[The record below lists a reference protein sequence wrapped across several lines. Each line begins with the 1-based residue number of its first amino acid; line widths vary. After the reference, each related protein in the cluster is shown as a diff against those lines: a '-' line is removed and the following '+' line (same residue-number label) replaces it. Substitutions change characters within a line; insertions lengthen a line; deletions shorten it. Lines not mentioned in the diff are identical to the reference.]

1 MATVKT
7 LIPKKETEEKRIRV
21 AAYCRVST
29 DSADQKDSFD
39 AQVEYYTSYIGENP
53 DWTLADIYADQGI
66 TGTSMTNR
74 DEFNR
79 MIADCRRGK
88 IDRIITKSVSRF
100 ARNTVDCLDTVRQLS
115 EFGIS
120 ILFQKEQI
128 DTSKM
133 SSEFLLALTGV
144 QAQDESVSISGNMR
158 WSYEKRMKSGDFIT
172 CRAPY
177 GYDLVNGTLVIN
189 ETEAQVVK
197 EIFEMFLLGISKP
210 NIAKYLNSHGILPKH
225 EKVPWSAVTVGYILR
240 NERYIGDAL
249 LQKKFTTD
257 TFPYVKRR
265 NNGERRMYYVENSHP
280 PIISREKFEAAKEV
294 QRQRYPLK

>member
-1 MATVKT
+1 
-7 LIPKKETEEKRIRV
+7 
-21 AAYCRVST
+21 
-29 DSADQKDSFD
+29 
-39 AQVEYYTSYIGENP
+39 
-53 DWTLADIYADQGI
+53 
-66 TGTSMTNR
+66 
-74 DEFNR
+74 
-79 MIADCRRGK
+79 
-88 IDRIITKSVSRF
+88 
-100 ARNTVDCLDTVRQLS
+100 
-115 EFGIS
+115 
-120 ILFQKEQI
+120 
-128 DTSKM
+128 M

-249 LQKKFTTD
+249 LQKNSRPTHFRMLREGTMESEECITWRIAIRRLSAGKNLKLQKKYRDRGIRLKESGQSTD
-257 TFPYVKRR
+257 
-265 NNGERRMYYVENSHP
+265 
-280 PIISREKFEAAKEV
+280 
-294 QRQRYPLK
+294 